1 MGAIIAGI
9 VYLIGAG
16 VVYLLAIDLLNVKLH
31 LRNFVALAIAAIWPA
46 LLVLAVIFL
55 STDAIELAWQ
65 RRNRRSGE

>member
-31 LRNFVALAIAAIWPA
+31 LRKFVALAIAAIWPA